1 MPIAVR
7 ELRHVKTVESCG
19 HCDRRWAD
27 FVRHDGG
34 DRDARTER
42 QRIIGRPHAL
52 EVAAENATLG
62 CGSPITYDRTLGIH
76 VKGIL
81 TPDEEE

>member
-1 MPIAVR
+1 MTIR
-7 ELRHVKTVESCG
+7 CG
-19 HCDRRWAD
+19 LARSGNRS
-27 FVRHDGG
+27 DGG

-42 QRIIGRPHAL
+42 QRIMGRLHAL

-76 VKGIL
+76 VKGLL

>member
-1 MPIAVR
+1 M
-7 ELRHVKTVESCG
+7 
-19 HCDRRWAD
+19 
-27 FVRHDGG
+27 
-34 DRDARTER
+34 
-42 QRIIGRPHAL
+42 GRPHAL

>member
-7 ELRHVKTVESCG
+7 ELRHVKAVESCG
-19 HCDRRWAD
+19 HCERRRAD
-27 FVRHDGG
+27 FVRHDG

-42 QRIIGRPHAL
+42 QRIMGRPHAL

-62 CGSPITYDRTLGIH
+62 CGSPITYDRTLGTH

>member
-1 MPIAVR
+1 M
-7 ELRHVKTVESCG
+7 
-19 HCDRRWAD
+19 
-27 FVRHDGG
+27 RHDGG

-42 QRIIGRPHAL
+42 QRIMGRLHVL